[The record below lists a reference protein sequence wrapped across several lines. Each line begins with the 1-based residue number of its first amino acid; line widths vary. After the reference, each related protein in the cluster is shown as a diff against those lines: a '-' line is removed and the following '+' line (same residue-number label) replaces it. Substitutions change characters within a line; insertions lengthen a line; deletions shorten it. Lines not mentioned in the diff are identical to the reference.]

1 MQLKFDK
8 IIFIFFI
15 FHFAFSQSNNDPILF
30 GQQRAIKN
38 ITSQLGISDEEFDD
52 YLNSRFD
59 NSLSNLS
66 KNEGAQIINELQN
79 DVLTKSSI
87 SEALYSRTKQAQA
100 ANSIRTTSVKSELLS
115 SPSVLEKG
123 MKKLFHFKD
132 GSISE
137 GEILDVENNM
147 VTTDRI
153 GSIYYS

>member
-15 FHFAFSQSNNDPILF
+15 SHFAFSQSNDEPILF

-79 DVLTKSSI
+79 EVLTKSSI
-87 SEALYSRTKQAQA
+87 SEALYSRTKQAQQQIA
-100 ANSIRTTSVKSELLS
+100 LEQLLLRANFFLL
-115 SPSVLEKG
+115 PVFL
-123 MKKLFHFKD
+123 KK
-132 GSISE
+132 
-137 GEILDVENNM
+137 V
-147 VTTDRI
+147 
-153 GSIYYS
+153 